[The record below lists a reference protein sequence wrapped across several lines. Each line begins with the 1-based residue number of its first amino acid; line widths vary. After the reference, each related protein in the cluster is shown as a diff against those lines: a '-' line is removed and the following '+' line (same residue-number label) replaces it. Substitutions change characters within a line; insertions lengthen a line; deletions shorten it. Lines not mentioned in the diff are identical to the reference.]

1 MPVAHSILDTI
12 GNTPLLELR
21 RMPPAGSRV
30 VVKWE
35 AANPSGS
42 VKIRPALHIVDRA
55 EELGLLRPG
64 STIIES
70 TSGNFGVALAMIG
83 AVRGYRVVIVT
94 DPKLPPQFVAA
105 MRAYGAE
112 MVLVDQ
118 PDSSGGY
125 FRSRLAAA
133 DRLAREIPGSFRP
146 DQHFSLL
153 NPAAHHASTA
163 PELLDQLDGARPDYL
178 VVAVSTAGQ
187 LRGVATYFRRHSPA
201 TRLVAVDAQ
210 GSGALG
216 GHTHAYLQTGIG
228 LAWTPSN
235 LDPDLVDEAYKVPD
249 RLAFAACRALARQ
262 EGLLAGVSSGS
273 VIAVA
278 LALAARAPRALVA
291 GVLSDSG
298 EKYLQTAYED
308 GWLAEHGLPVL
319 GPEELRA
326 RCAELTP
333 VRCEGLTA
341 LDGGPWSADTS
352 WRSEPTRV
360 LNELAAAALA
370 GTAAVPGRTA
380 DPIPAVPPADIPAV
394 LPADTLAAPPADTLT
409 VPPADAVPAAAGDP
423 LPTGSVR

>member
-21 RMPPAGSRV
+21 RMPPPGCRV

-70 TSGNFGVALAMIG
+70 TSGNFGVALAVIG

-118 PDSSGGY
+118 PDGY

-163 PELLDQLDGARPDYL
+163 PELLDQLDGAKPDYL
-178 VVAVSTAGQ
+178 VVAVSTA
-187 LRGVATYFRRHSPA
+187 
-201 TRLVAVDAQ
+201 
-210 GSGALG
+210 
-216 GHTHAYLQTGIG
+216 
-228 LAWTPSN
+228 
-235 LDPDLVDEAYKVPD
+235 
-249 RLAFAACRALARQ
+249 
-262 EGLLAGVSSGS
+262 
-273 VIAVA
+273 
-278 LALAARAPRALVA
+278 
-291 GVLSDSG
+291 
-298 EKYLQTAYED
+298 
-308 GWLAEHGLPVL
+308 VL
-319 GPEELRA
+319 GLRA
-326 RCAELTP
+326 RGQP
-333 VRCEGLTA
+333 A
-341 LDGGPWSADTS
+341 LPLRERQPHA
-352 WRSEPTRV
+352 RLP
-360 LNELAAAALA
+360 
-370 GTAAVPGRTA
+370 
-380 DPIPAVPPADIPAV
+380 
-394 LPADTLAAPPADTLT
+394 LPARGQGGGHPRRL
-409 VPPADAVPAAAGDP
+409 G
-423 LPTGSVR
+423 RR